1 MPGNSAS
8 NELQALR
15 AALIARRRRLSRSE
29 IHRCS
34 LRAARNFWQLNATR
48 RSLRIGCYF
57 AVNGELD
64 CEPVIHGAWMR
75 KRDVYLPVLHR
86 SELLFAAYKPGTQL
100 RKNRYGIPE
109 PVCTTDEL
117 LRATELDLVV
127 TPLLAFDESGTR
139 LGMGGGYYDRSF
151 RALKNR
157 KRWRHPRLIGL
168 AYAFQQ
174 VSSLERRSWDIPLTA
189 ISTEQDSFEF
199 PEFWH

>member
-8 NELQALR
+8 SELQALR
-15 AALIARRRRLSRSE
+15 NALIARRRRLSRSE

-34 LRAARNFWQLNATR
+34 VRAARNFWRLNATW
-48 RSLRIGCYF
+48 RSHRIGCYF

-64 CEPVIHGAWMR
+64 CKPVIQGAWAR
-75 KRDVYLPVLHR
+75 KRAVYLPVLHR
-86 SELLFAAYKPGTQL
+86 SELLFAAYKSGTPL
-100 RKNRYGIPE
+100 RRNRYGIPE
-109 PVCTTDEL
+109 PVCAAHEL

-127 TPLLAFDESGTR
+127 TPLLAFDGSGTR

-157 KRWRHPRLIGL
+157 KRWRHPRLVGL

-174 VSSLERRSWDIPLTA
+174 VSLLERRNWDIPLTA
-189 ISTEQDSFEF
+189 ISTEQHSFDF
-199 PEFWH
+199 PEFRC